1 MGPKYKIITNSN
13 CQPSIQK
20 SVNKL
25 IAVPEIESRI
35 NPIKMPIW
43 EIIQWSEFLE
53 EAWFPRQTE
62 RKIFEIRITKSIGW
76 KDVPL

>member
-43 EIIQWSEFLE
+43 GNHSMKWVLRGSMIS
-53 EAWFPRQTE
+53 
-62 RKIFEIRITKSIGW
+62 
-76 KDVPL
+76 